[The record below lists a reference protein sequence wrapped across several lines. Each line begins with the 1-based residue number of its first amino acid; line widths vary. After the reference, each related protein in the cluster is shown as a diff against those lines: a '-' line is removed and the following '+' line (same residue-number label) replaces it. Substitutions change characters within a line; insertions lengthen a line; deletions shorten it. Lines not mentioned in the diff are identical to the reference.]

1 MGKLNRLEMVDNEQD
16 STVEKYIR
24 ELTKKA
30 KFLIDRQQGNEP
42 EEAAKKGRAGKMG
55 QSVTGARLT
64 QVSVNLDGSTTNILA
79 SSQKSA
85 AIRKAIGLARDDEE
99 YQAPKRF
106 FE

>member
-1 MGKLNRLEMVDNEQD
+1 
-16 STVEKYIR
+16 
-24 ELTKKA
+24 
-30 KFLIDRQQGNEP
+30 
-42 EEAAKKGRAGKMG
+42 MG

-106 FE
+106 FEEGGKWQYPITHVCALCS